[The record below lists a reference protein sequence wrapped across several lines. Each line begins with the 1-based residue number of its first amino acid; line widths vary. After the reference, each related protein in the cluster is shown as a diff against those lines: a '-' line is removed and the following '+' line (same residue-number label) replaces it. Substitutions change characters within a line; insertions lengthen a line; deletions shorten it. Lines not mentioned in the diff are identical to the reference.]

1 MMGLFNHSRLSI
13 LIWVMLMSG
22 LSLSFDMPNDVSLEY
37 IITRKGE
44 DIGKLHFS
52 KKVFGNRV
60 YLKMKSDVQFRI
72 LARITA
78 HAKEEAEFQ
87 NNILLSSSVYREI
100 NGFEKSNKQTR
111 ILGSDYTLHD
121 DGEKKLLK
129 SYPIQYN
136 MLCIYLNEPLQQRRI
151 YSDNYQRFLPI
162 QYIEPHHYRIEL
174 PNGDVNDYYYKN
186 GVCILVDVKSTL
198 YHSSIRLKSA

>member
-1 MMGLFNHSRLSI
+1 MMGLFNQSHLSI
-13 LIWVMLMSG
+13 LIWVMLISV

-44 DIGKLHFS
+44 NIGKLHFS

-111 ILGSDYTLHD
+111 ILH
-121 DGEKKLLK
+121 
-129 SYPIQYN
+129 
-136 MLCIYLNEPLQQRRI
+136 LQKHCH
-151 YSDNYQRFLPI
+151 N
-162 QYIEPHHYRIEL
+162 
-174 PNGDVNDYYYKN
+174 
-186 GVCILVDVKSTL
+186 
-198 YHSSIRLKSA
+198 IRHIKHGQLS